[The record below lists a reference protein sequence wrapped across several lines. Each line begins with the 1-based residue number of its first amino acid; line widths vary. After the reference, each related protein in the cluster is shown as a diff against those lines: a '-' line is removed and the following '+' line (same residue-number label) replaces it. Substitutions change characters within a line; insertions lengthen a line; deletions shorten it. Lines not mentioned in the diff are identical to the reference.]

1 MAEARPFA
9 TSPSRP
15 HYTKTTRIAADLPRC
30 GRAGRLSFRCSRED
44 SNPLALGS
52 VGSRSSHLSCERMWC
67 RHPLGQEGGVR
78 GMRLEELGP
87 RSLLEMPDGPHGRLE
102 AIAPTVSLLAAQGQ
116 PDEIRFR
123 IRLGRHLQGVLR
135 TRHGTVIGITE
146 PLIATGKAFGETWQ
160 GDVRVNVDVAP
171 VGLDLE
177 AAALVRWADGGEM
190 LRGHE
195 RRFGWSAQPERNPVD
210 PRGSSRCG

>member
-67 RHPLGQEGGVR
+67 RHPFGQEGGVR
-78 GMRLEELGP
+78 GMRLEEL
-87 RSLLEMPDGPHGRLE
+87 RSEEHTSELQ
-102 AIAPTVSLLAAQGQ
+102 SL
-116 PDEIRFR
+116 RR
-123 IRLGRHLQGVLR
+123 ISYAVFCL
-135 TRHGTVIGITE
+135 
-146 PLIATGKAFGETWQ
+146 KKK
-160 GDVRVNVDVAP
+160 
-171 VGLDLE
+171 
-177 AAALVRWADGGEM
+177 
-190 LRGHE
+190 
-195 RRFGWSAQPERNPVD
+195 
-210 PRGSSRCG
+210 

>member
-1 MAEARPFA
+1 
-9 TSPSRP
+9 
-15 HYTKTTRIAADLPRC
+15 
-30 GRAGRLSFRCSRED
+30 
-44 SNPLALGS
+44 
-52 VGSRSSHLSCERMWC
+52 
-67 RHPLGQEGGVR
+67 
-78 GMRLEELGP
+78 MRLEELGP

-160 GDVRVNVDVAP
+160 GDVHANVDVAP

-177 AAALVRWADGGEM
+177 AATLVRWADGGEM

-210 PRGSSRCG
+210 PPGFLSVRARSAGRPAFLATVSLVESGSKRPTSTPAERLRPVGVARTQNLPLGWAISSGISEITSQCSTIVPSSTRNRS